1 MVSGSQPY
9 CQKTEAWLNAS
20 PRKISA
26 APIPDDFAGK
36 NQATFKILK
45 GICISD

>member
-1 MVSGSQPY
+1 VAASHIY

-36 NQATFKILK
+36 IQATFKILK
-45 GICISD
+45 GMCISD